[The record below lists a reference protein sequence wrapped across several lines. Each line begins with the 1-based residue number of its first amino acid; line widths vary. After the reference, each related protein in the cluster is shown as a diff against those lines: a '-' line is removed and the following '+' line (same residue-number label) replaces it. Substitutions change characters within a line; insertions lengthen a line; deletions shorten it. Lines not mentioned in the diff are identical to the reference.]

1 MLMQQL
7 PGFKNLFA
15 LQFLVIRAAE
25 RSHMMQV
32 ESLTFA
38 ADTLTHLPD
47 QKLKYLALDSHLARI
62 ERKQDSLESEA
73 QRRKKM
79 RKAKGKGK
87 AKAAEGISLADS
99 SESDEADDL
108 SDVANLETRL
118 KFGDDFW
125 EIVEVKI
132 FTREIRTGK
141 L

>member
-1 MLMQQL
+1 MQQL

-15 LQFLVIRAAE
+15 LQFVSIRSTD
-25 RSHMMQV
+25 RSSSLQI
-32 ESLTFA
+32 ESLAFA
-38 ADTLTHLPD
+38 ADTLTHLPG
-47 QKLKYLALDSHLARI
+47 QKLKYLALDNLLGKV

-87 AKAAEGISLADS
+87 AKAAEGIGLDDS
-99 SESDEADDL
+99 SGSDDADDL
-108 SDVANLETRL
+108 SDVASLETRL
-118 KFGDDFW
+118 KFGVDFW
-125 EIVEVKI
+125 EVIEEVKI